1 MPDGTG
7 EQFSDQKGFIGQSCF
22 GDDPNIGM
30 VRPEV
35 AERRTNGITARM
47 VLNSAR
53 DLGKSDRPRR
63 RRDVEDGAQQSVDTR
78 GSLSGR
84 KRFQI
89 RQVVD
94 SNRNTRSA
102 SCKREI
108 MPQSKGTD
116 VAKIVEIAE
125 T

>member
-1 MPDGTG
+1 
-7 EQFSDQKGFIGQSCF
+7 
-22 GDDPNIGM
+22 
-30 VRPEV
+30 
-35 AERRTNGITARM
+35 M

-108 MPQSKGTD
+108 LPQSKGTD